1 MVAKADCSGEMNG
14 ARSLLGVRAIIRLLC
29 AGLSLAGGC
38 RHAAVAVTEEDLT
51 LPYYFRQ
58 WHVEPAT
65 QPGGQGRRVRRDV
78 RRGDRT
84 FRCVVLANEY
94 LRVRVIPELAG
105 QVHDAV
111 FKPTGDDLFYCEQ
124 RAKRDWTFVESG
136 VRVSF
141 PRAEHGTVYYGQ
153 PAVYRAF
160 RRPDGSVTLAMWQEF
175 GRNHYANPDRVGYW
189 THLLLS
195 QQVTLRP
202 REGHFSVTYRI
213 VNVLPCRVGRQCW
226 NDAFL
231 PRNHTPAGTV
241 QGLVKPPAETLTE
254 WVCPASYV
262 STHSGQDFRRY
273 TEAERPLRK
282 ARAAYSSVFAWDI
295 PFGFA
300 GLWYPQVRVNR
311 LRLWDP
317 EQAPGTKQ
325 FYLAD
330 GMYGHD
336 NLRDVHSNFVELWGG
351 TDCVFEAVE
360 NWLGPGEAFQFTH
373 RFALVRG
380 IGKVDYADERVA
392 VSAAF
397 ESPRPCAEA
406 VTFRPVRSLA
416 AYLDGK
422 RLGGSRPCGP
432 DRPARFRIPRGV
444 EAGRL
449 VLVADGEKVLDRAFP
464 LAIPANDA
472 RHEAIRSALKG
483 GPVRDEMTG
492 NPAQGGRWDFR
503 LALRG
508 YPAGSV
514 GRGRVLYRAGQLNEA
529 VECLGQAVQA
539 DPDDGEARHLLGAA
553 LLESGSRTG
562 SAAAFGEAVR
572 AERPY
577 APARYFL
584 ALDALAGGSRAE
596 AVRQLRVLVAERRAH
611 WEGRLLLAY
620 LEATAPGAS
629 AGSLDAAAAL
639 EAEDPA
645 DPRVQYVLW
654 KGAAHVGAAAAAAAA
669 KAILDRLLTE
679 GGAPRRLA
687 EFQAAT
693 RGEYLAP
700 YRPGRPEGSKR

>member
-1 MVAKADCSGEMNG
+1 MAAKADSGGEANAG
-14 ARSLLGVRAIIRLLC
+14 RSLLRAGAVAGLLG

-38 RHAAVAVTEEDLT
+38 GQATVAVTEELLT

-58 WHVEPAT
+58 WQVAPST
-65 QPGGQGRRVRRDV
+65 QPGKPGGRVRRDV

-111 FKPTGDDLFYCEQ
+111 FTPTGDDLFYCEQ

-175 GRNHYANPDRVGYW
+175 GRNHYANPDRVGLW

-202 REGHFSVTYRI
+202 GEGHFSVTYRI

-241 QGLVKPPAETLTE
+241 QGLVEPPAETLTE

-262 STHSGQDFRRY
+262 STHSGQQFRRY
-273 TEAERPLRK
+273 TQAEKPLRK

-295 PFGFA
+295 PYGFA

-311 LRLWDP
+311 LRLWNP
-317 EQAPGTKQ
+317 EPAPGTKQ

-336 NLRDVHSNFVELWGG
+336 NLRDVHYNFVELWGG

-380 IGKVDYADERVA
+380 IGKVDYADEHVA
-392 VSAAF
+392 VSVAF
-397 ESPRPCAEA
+397 EGPRPCVEA
-406 VTFRPVRSLA
+406 VAFRPVRSLV

-422 RLGGSRPCGP
+422 RLGRSRPCGP
-432 DRPARFRIPRGV
+432 DRPARFPMPRGV
-444 EAGRL
+444 RGGRV
-449 VLVADGEKVLDRAFP
+449 VLVADGEKALDRAFP
-464 LAIPANDA
+464 LAIPPNDA
-472 RHEAIRSALKG
+472 RHEAIRSALKH

-514 GRGRVLYRAGQLNEA
+514 GRGRVLYRAGRLNEA
-529 VECLGQAVQA
+529 VECLRQAVGA
-539 DPDDGEARHLLGAA
+539 DPEDGEAWHLLGAA
-553 LLESGSRTG
+553 LLESGSRAG

-572 AERPY
+572 AETPC
-577 APARYFL
+577 AAARYFL
-584 ALDALAGGSRAE
+584 ALDALAGGNCVEAE
-596 AVRQLRVLVAERRAH
+596 RQLRMLVGRRPAH
-611 WEGRLLLAY
+611 WEGRLLLAH
-620 LEATAPGAS
+620 LAATAPGAS
-629 AGSLDAAAAL
+629 AGSLDAARAM

-700 YRPGRPEGSKR
+700 CRPDGPAGPTR